1 MITEDLNLQ
10 DLTLEIS
17 NSFNDTGAYKEL
29 MTTLS
34 TRTDILTPQEVDEL
48 VDRLEAFVT
57 QEIQEIIDERWWQIK
72 KHKPS
77 CRR

>member
-34 TRTDILTPQEVDEL
+34 TRTDVLTLQEVDEL
-48 VDRLEAFVT
+48 VDRLEAFIV
-57 QEIQEIIDERWWQIK
+57 QEIQEIIDER
-72 KHKPS
+72 
-77 CRR
+77 

>member
-17 NSFNDTGAYKEL
+17 RAFNDTGAYWKL
-29 MTTLS
+29 IDVLS
-34 TRTDILTPQEVDEL
+34 NQNKILNRDEIEEL

-57 QEIQEIIDERWWQIK
+57 QEVQEIIDER
-72 KHKPS
+72 
-77 CRR
+77 

>member
-17 NSFNDTGAYKEL
+17 NSFNDTGAYKDL

-48 VDRLEAFVT
+48 VDRLEAFIV
-57 QEIQEIIDERWWQIK
+57 QEIQEIIDER
-72 KHKPS
+72 
-77 CRR
+77 